1 MRTRRTAKAIA
12 MLIPGLS
19 SGGGTGRR
27 ALLIYPEFPE
37 TFWSFGHALKIVRKR
52 ASSPPLG
59 LLTVAA
65 LLPPDWQLRLVD
77 MNVTRLTDA
86 DLAWADIALVS
97 AMSVQSGSA
106 VQVIDR
112 CQAWRLPVVAG
123 GPLFTNEPERFPQ
136 VDHLVLGEAE
146 VTLPPFLAALAAG
159 EAPRVTASPER
170 ADLAGSPTPRWDLLN
185 LKRYATMSIQ
195 YSRGCPFDCD
205 FCNVTALFG
214 HRMRLKTSAQIL
226 TELDGLYA
234 RGWRNDIFFA
244 DDNLIGNKH
253 ALKHDLLPA
262 LSAWRRGRPRLRF
275 NTQVSINL
283 ADDPALLSAM
293 AAAGFE
299 RVFIGIE
306 TPEESSLNECSKRQN
321 MGRDLVAS
329 VQRIQ
334 RAGLEV
340 QGGFIVGFDSDPPS
354 VFQRQIDFIQKSGI
368 VTAMVGLLQA
378 PAGTR
383 LYARM
388 QSEGRLTGSMTGDNA
403 DGSTNI
409 VPRMNAQLLQEGYRS
424 ILRGIYAPRP
434 YYARIRTLLR
444 EHRTSQRRRRLVWAD
459 LGAFLRSVLRLG
471 IVGRE
476 RKEYWRLLGWTACHD
491 VRKLPLAITLA
502 VTGHHLRRV
511 CELQLP

>member
-1 MRTRRTAKAIA
+1 MNLPR
-12 MLIPGLS
+12 LS
-19 SGGGTGRR
+19 LGRPAGRR

-37 TFWSFGHALKIVRKR
+37 TFWSFGHALKFVGKR
-52 ASSPPLG
+52 ASLPPLG

-65 LLPPDWQLRLVD
+65 LLPEDWQLRLVD
-77 MNVTRLTDA
+77 LNVRRLTDA

-97 AMSVQSGSA
+97 AMSVQSASA
-106 VQVIDR
+106 LAVIDR
-112 CQAWRLPVVAG
+112 CQVWRLPVVAG
-123 GPLFTNEPERFPQ
+123 GPMFTNEPERFPQ

-146 VTLPPFLAALAAG
+146 VTLPPFLAALARG
-159 EAPRVTASPER
+159 EAPRVTRSPER
-170 ADLAGSPTPRWDLLN
+170 ADLGASPTPRWDLLD
-185 LKRYATMSIQ
+185 LKRYASMSIQ
-195 YSRGCPFDCD
+195 YSRGCPFDCE

-214 HRMRLKTSAQIL
+214 HRMRLKSSAQIL
-226 TELDGLYA
+226 AELDGLYA
-234 RGWRNDIFFA
+234 RGWRDSIFFV

-253 ALKHDLLPA
+253 ALREDLLPA
-262 LSAWRRGRPRLRF
+262 LSGWRRGKPRPRF
-275 NTQVSINL
+275 YTQVSINL
-283 ADDPALLSAM
+283 ADDAALLAAM
-293 AAAGFE
+293 EAAGFD

-321 MGRDLVAS
+321 LGRDLVAS

-334 RAGLEV
+334 RAGMEV

-388 QSEGRLTGSMTGDNA
+388 KREGRLTGSISGDNA

-409 VPRMNAQLLQEGYRS
+409 VPRMNPQLLQEGYRS
-424 ILRGIYAPRP
+424 ILRNIYAPRP

-444 EHRTSQRRRRLVWAD
+444 EHRSHQRPRRLHWGD
-459 LGAFLRSVLRLG
+459 LRAFGESLVRLG
-471 IVGRE
+471 ILGRE
-476 RKEYWRLLGWTACHD
+476 RGQYWQLLGWTLCHD
-491 VRKLPLAITLA
+491 ARKLPLAVTLA

-511 CELQLP
+511 CELQLL